1 MPGSPSPEAL
11 RLFISLSVPEA
22 VKQSIEAAQTELR
35 RVATDNAARWTRR
48 EQFHLTLRFLGN
60 VPVNQ
65 LEELVEQSRLAART
79 FGPLHLTAQRLGF
92 FPNAKLP
99 RVVWAGISD
108 RDNQLTELWRSIQS
122 AVEPFTKEPP
132 ERQFKAHV
140 TLGRINRLRRPEA
153 VELAK
158 TAAQFDNQSFGHWTA
173 SQLELMRS
181 ELSPT
186 GARHSELAAIP
197 LLGAS
202 RTQK

>member
-1 MPGSPSPEAL
+1 MPGSPSPEAF

-35 RVATDNAARWTRR
+35 RVASGNTARWTRR

-65 LEELVEQSRLAART
+65 LEELVEQSRLSARP
-79 FGPLHLTAQRLGF
+79 FAPLHLTAQRLGF

-99 RVVWAGISD
+99 RIIWAGISD
-108 RDNQLTELWRSIQS
+108 RDNQLENLWRSLQS
-122 AVEPFTKEPP
+122 AVQPFTREEP
-132 ERQFKAHV
+132 ETQFKAHV
-140 TLGRINRLRRPEA
+140 TLGRINRLRRPETLD
-153 VELAK
+153 LAK
-158 TAAQFDNQSFGHWTA
+158 TAAQFDNQSFGQWTA
-173 SQLELMRS
+173 TQLELMRS

-197 LLGAS
+197 LLGTPA
-202 RTQK
+202 TKK